1 MDTKDKPIVV
11 KPVFSRHAETRM
23 AQRGVQA
30 QAVSIIINY
39 GDRRIHVGSGL
50 KSFSVSRQKAAQLV
64 RDEEIKP
71 AMVERLSNLCVIV
84 ANDNNENRDTVV
96 SIIRPTNKKRV
107 RSYYNAKG
115 YEPSHRRRRKRRCQN
130 T

>member
-30 QAVSIIINY
+30 QAVSIIINH

-50 KSFSVSRQKAAQLV
+50 KSFSVSRQKADQLV

-84 ANDNNENRDTVV
+84 ANDNNEAVV
-96 SIIRPTNKKRV
+96 SVIHPTNKKRG

-115 YEPSHRRRRKRRCQN
+115 YEPSHRRHRGR
-130 T
+130 